1 MSNPFDPVDKLLN
14 QDENREDAVRNL
26 GQAMIQLEAVV
37 SSYKNAYKA
46 AIATGW
52 TTRDLNVAG
61 FFDVAKLPKV
71 KKIDA
76 PPSSALFKDEQ

>member
-1 MSNPFDPVDKLLN
+1 MSNPFDPVTKLLN

-26 GQAMIQLEAVV
+26 GAAMIQLEAVV

-52 TTRDLNVAG
+52 TPRDLNVAG

-71 KKIDA
+71 KKIAA
-76 PPSSALFKDEQ
+76 PPSSALFKDE